1 MTRST
6 AFEVIHRTRYRFS
19 APATGSVLMCCLR
32 PRHDR
37 GQQLLAYS
45 LETQPESRTA
55 DEVDCFGN
63 HRHVLSFL
71 EEHDQLAIEA
81 RSVVVPAAGPV
92 LPADLGK
99 NAWERLHAASRTFD
113 DWDWLHPGRLTCP
126 STSLTAFLERHD
138 IAPGAD
144 PLASARDLSRQLHRV
159 LNYVPGSTSTQSTI
173 EDILATGKGVCQD
186 YTHLMIAITRSWGI
200 PSRYVSGFLCPDGED
215 AGSHT
220 THAWVE
226 CRFPGVGWTGFDP
239 TNDSIVDASHIRIA
253 TGRDFSD
260 VSPTRGILLGG
271 GGTTLDVKV
280 TIRPAGT

>member
-1 MTRST
+1 MTSHQ
-6 AFEVIHRTRYRFS
+6 APTRW
-19 APATGSVLMCCLR
+19 PA
-32 PRHDR
+32 R
-37 GQQLLAYS
+37 GI
-45 LETQPESRTA
+45 
-55 DEVDCFGN
+55 
-63 HRHVLSFL
+63 FL
-71 EEHDQLAIEA
+71 
-81 RSVVVPAAGPV
+81 
-92 LPADLGK
+92 
-99 NAWERLHAASRTFD
+99 
-113 DWDWLHPGRLTCP
+113 
-126 STSLTAFLERHD
+126 
-138 IAPGAD
+138 
-144 PLASARDLSRQLHRV
+144 RQLHRI

-260 VSPTRGILLGG
+260 VSPTRGVLLGG
-271 GGTTLDVKV
+271 GGTTLDVEV
-280 TIRPAGT
+280 TIRPAGSVTGNRISGRLSDLRQHGHFDR